1 MPFRSLYV
9 AALAAACMSTATAA
23 GLSALASCQ
32 TQAKNQVEINQCGAG
47 NQQAAE
53 RELNVA
59 YQAVLK
65 KMAADKEFLVKFRA
79 AQRAWLKWRDAEMA
93 AIYPADNP
101 QSEYG
106 SVFPMCWS
114 AQLAELDRERTRQL
128 RRWIDGVAEGD
139 VCSGSVPIR

>member
-1 MPFRSLYV
+1 MPFRSLYI
-9 AALAAACMSTATAA
+9 AALVAACMSTATAA

-32 TQAKNQVEINQCGAG
+32 KQAKNQVEINQCGAG
-47 NQQAAE
+47 NQQVAE
-53 RELNVA
+53 RELNAA

-65 KMAADKEFLVKFRA
+65 KMAADKVFLVKFRA

-139 VCSGSVPIR
+139 VCAGSVPIR